1 MTVMSDTPETIA
13 RSPHIIGPAAIL
25 CAIAAVVFANQPNEL
40 ATIGRTFHLASIALL
55 AALLFLYRRNAVA
68 YIGLCAMLFAIG
80 VAGYRLP
87 YEVALCVLFMGAG
100 IVIGSLHRKA
110 ATIAVLAAT
119 IASGLLMFLQVAG
132 VSEWTQIL
140 TTHGTVAGAPDV
152 PKIPM
157 PTIFLGYR
165 EVEANF
171 LQGRPA
177 GLFHSN
183 QFASLI
189 ILFALALSISRKGER
204 SLVVDT
210 ALCATAVLSLAK
222 VVFLGLALMLIYRFV
237 SGGREGK
244 AAAMR
249 FAALTAVALVA
260 YAVLFP
266 GMFQLYFFNA
276 HNVWQSVASRVA
288 DMLAVLGFSPDQIRT
303 ILMSDWFTFGMR
315 RDGQIK
321 DALVDHL
328 ASVDKQG
335 RTTAF
340 STLAHHA
347 AILYGGGA
355 AAILLFSLNTPVRRN
370 TAAWCREHFSHEH
383 VTLLIAIGSFCLA
396 ANFLGAP
403 IFWLIA
409 GFAVPLA
416 VLAIDK
422 S

>member
-1 MTVMSDTPETIA
+1 MTVMSDAPKTIV
-13 RSPHIIGPAAIL
+13 RSPHIMGPAAIL

-40 ATIGRTFHLASIALL
+40 ATIGRAFHLASVALL
-55 AALLFLYRRNAVA
+55 AAILLLYRWNAVA
-68 YIGLCAMLFAIG
+68 YVGLCALLFAIG
-80 VAGYRLP
+80 TAGYRQP
-87 YEVALCVLFMGAG
+87 YEVALCVLFLGSG
-100 IVIGSLHRKA
+100 IAIGSLHRTPATNAVVA
-110 ATIAVLAAT
+110 ATV
-119 IASGLLMFLQVAG
+119 ASGFLMVLQVVG
-132 VSEWTQIL
+132 VGEWTQFL

-157 PTIFLGYR
+157 PTIFLGYY

-204 SLVVDT
+204 SLIVDM
-210 ALCATAVLSLAK
+210 ALCTTAVLSLAK
-222 VVFLGLALMLIYRFV
+222 VVFLGLALMLIYSFV
-237 SGGREGK
+237 SGGREGR
-244 AAAMR
+244 ATAMR
-249 FAALTAVALVA
+249 FAALAAVALVA

-266 GMFQLYFFNA
+266 GMFQLYFFSA

-288 DMLAVLGFSPDQIRT
+288 DMLAMFGFNPDQIRT
-303 ILMSDWFTFGMR
+303 ILLSDWFTFGMR

-321 DALVDHL
+321 DALVDQL
-328 ASVDKQG
+328 ASVDKHG

-340 STLAHHA
+340 SALTHHA
-347 AILYGGGA
+347 AILYAGAA
-355 AAILLFSLNTPVRRN
+355 AAILLFSLNLPARRN

-403 IFWLIA
+403 IFWLMI
-409 GFAVPLA
+409 GFAMPSA